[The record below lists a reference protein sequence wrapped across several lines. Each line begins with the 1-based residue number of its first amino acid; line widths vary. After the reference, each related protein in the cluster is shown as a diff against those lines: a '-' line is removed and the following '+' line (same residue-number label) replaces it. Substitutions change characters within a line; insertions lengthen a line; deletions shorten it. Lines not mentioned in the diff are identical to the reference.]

1 MGRYGV
7 TLVLVLAVFALTGSA
22 SADPPTLKATVGPG
36 FTISLTDSTGGLVKH
51 LDPGEYVINV
61 DDESALHNF
70 DLFGPGGVTKATD
83 IEGTGKTTWDVTFT
97 DGTYTYQC
105 DAHST
110 TMHGSFTVGA
120 VSTPKTAQKLAGSV
134 GPGPH
139 ISLAR
144 SAKAGKAVLT
154 IRDRSKKDNLHLTG
168 PGVNKKTGVAFTGT
182 VTWTVTLRTGTY
194 TFRSDAHK
202 GLKGTLKVT

>member
-1 MGRYGV
+1 MRRYGV
-7 TLVLVLAVFALTGSA
+7 TVAFVLIVFGLAGSA
-22 SADPPTLKATVGPG
+22 SADPPTLNATVGPG
-36 FTISLTDSTGGLVKH
+36 YTISLTDSTGTLVKH

-70 DLFGPGGVTKATD
+70 DLFGPGVTKATD
-83 IEGTGKTTWDVTFT
+83 VEGTGKQTWDVTFT
-97 DGTYTYQC
+97 NGTYTYQC

-120 VSTPKTAQKLAGSV
+120 VTAPKTAQKLAGSV
-134 GPGPH
+134 GPGSH

-144 SAKAGKAVLT
+144 SAKAGKTVLT
-154 IRDRSKKDNLHLTG
+154 VRDRSKKDNLHLTG
-168 PGVNKKTGVAFTGT
+168 PGVNKKTGIAFTGT
-182 VTWTVTLRTGTY
+182 VTWTVTLKAGTY